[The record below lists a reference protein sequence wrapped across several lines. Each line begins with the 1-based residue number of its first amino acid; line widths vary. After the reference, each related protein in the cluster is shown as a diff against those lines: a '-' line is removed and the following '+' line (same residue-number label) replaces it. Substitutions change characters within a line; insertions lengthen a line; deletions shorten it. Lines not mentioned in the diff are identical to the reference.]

1 MDMEALPQISG
12 KTKLVGL
19 LGSPVEQSFSP
30 TMHTTAFAKM
40 GIDAVYLGFDVT
52 PDKLETTVKGLA
64 DIGIVGYNVT
74 MPCKTKVL
82 PYLDELTPVAEL
94 MGAVNTV
101 VVKDGK
107 SIGDNTDGA
116 GFVQNIRLL
125 GFEPE
130 GKVVTVVGAGG
141 AGSAVFTQLALDG
154 VVAINIFNRR
164 DDFWDVTKE
173 KVVELSSKTG
183 VPMVLNDLDNRELL
197 ARCVKNSDLFV
208 NATRVGMAPLEDE
221 CVLDE
226 DMLHDGLF
234 VADTVYE
241 PRETKLIKMA
251 KEHGLKTAPG
261 LGMLLHQAA
270 LGEKIW
276 FDIDMP
282 VDYIEETFF

>member
-1 MDMEALPQISG
+1 MSAMPKISG
-12 KTKLVGL
+12 TTKLVGL
-19 LGSPVEQSFSP
+19 LGSPVTQSMSP
-30 TMHTTAFAKM
+30 AMHTASFAKM
-40 GIDAVYLGFDVT
+40 GIDAVYLGFDVQ
-52 PDKLETTVKGLA
+52 PEQLESVVKGFA
-64 DIGIVGYNVT
+64 EAGVTGYNVT

-101 VVKDGK
+101 VVRDGK

-116 GFVQNIRLL
+116 GFVRNMKLH

-130 GKVVTVVGAGG
+130 GKVITVAGAGG

-154 VVAINIFNRR
+154 VVAINIFNRH
-164 DDFWDVTKE
+164 DDFWDITQK
-173 KVVELSSKTG
+173 KVMDLSSKTG
-183 VPMVLNDLDNRELL
+183 VPMVLGDLDNKELL
-197 ARCVKNSDLFV
+197 ARAIKNSDLFV

-221 CVLDE
+221 CVIDE

-241 PRETKLIKMA
+241 PRETKLIRMA
-251 KEHGLKTAPG
+251 KEHGLQTAPG
-261 LGMLLHQAA
+261 LGMLLQQAA

-282 VDYIEETFF
+282 TDYIEEEFF

>member
-1 MDMEALPQISG
+1 MDLEVLPQISG

-52 PDKLETTVKGLA
+52 PDKLETAVKGLA

-82 PYLDELTPVAEL
+82 PYLDELTPAAEL

-116 GFVQNIRLL
+116 GFVKNLRLL

-130 GKVVTVVGAGG
+130 GKVVTIVGAGG

-197 ARCVKNSDLFV
+197 ARCVKNSNLFV

-221 CVLDE
+221 CTLDE
-226 DMLHDGLF
+226 DMLHEGLF
-234 VADTVYE
+234 VADTV
-241 PRETKLIKMA
+241 
-251 KEHGLKTAPG
+251 
-261 LGMLLHQAA
+261 
-270 LGEKIW
+270 
-276 FDIDMP
+276 
-282 VDYIEETFF
+282 